1 MKKII
6 LMALL
11 LLTLQAC
18 SSPNKS
24 PAGSDRED
32 LPPNAAATVT
42 VDTLPVNTYTDGLPV
57 PPPGTVN
64 WTVLDEEHK
73 NCAINLTKLQET
85 DYDDYM
91 EHLRQE
97 GFSVVESVS
106 EEIKRQDYI
115 SVCSLLSNDEK
126 SLSISYIQ
134 NVFTICISFVN

>member
-24 PAGSDRED
+24 PAGSDTED
-32 LPPNAAATVT
+32 LPPNEAATLT
-42 VDTLPVNTYTDGLPV
+42 ADTWPVNTYTDGLPV
-57 PPPGTVN
+57 PPGTVN

-73 NCAINLTKLQET
+73 NCAINLTDLQET

-106 EEIKRQDYI
+106 EEIEGQDYI

-126 SLSISYIQ
+126 SLSISYIP